1 MKSTKSKESQIKDI
15 SDLISMGNKRIDKIE
30 DKAILI
36 LGNTGVG
43 KSTLTYLLA
52 GKQLY
57 SEKNAEDD
65 YVIKSLT
72 ELGAIKI
79 ADNKYASETRIPNK
93 WTSTDGTTLWDCPGF
108 SDTEGIEQEIAN
120 AFYIHRLFE
129 TTKNVKF
136 ILAASWPSMQGKGS
150 EFIVALNNF
159 TRMFKD
165 VSMLEGSLA
174 VVVTHVPKSKT
185 VANMQVTLG
194 NFMKHTMSTEDS
206 RKILEY
212 VNKLAS
218 VFLFPVPDRDQE
230 QISNPELLQQ
240 INAATEYIQVT
251 KPFANVAISE
261 KSIDIAHELF
271 DTSNSILIGS
281 LTNLAQMIINRC
293 DVVNNPDNQ
302 YVKTVETYVK
312 VKTEP
317 VVNKSIIERIKEVFY
332 NPAHKEVVHKEVVHK
347 TYNKCYKELLDLD
360 DIYAFNDACKGII
373 KPDVVINGLIQNVN
387 TIFRVLHKNVDLA
400 DNQDDIQNSI
410 HEKIKYVQFLELVC
424 NGQKKVDITSLSQIF
439 IKVQLALDEAANKGI
454 KVINIS
460 TNEESYVYYEKI
472 LQYLELPEHLND
484 QHCIETKS
492 KALYYMGN
500 IACKEKKDYNLSVN
514 NYVKAIKGNRHC
526 KGFEDIYKKMVDIFH
541 DAPASLKTLDD
552 VDIKEKLF
560 TISHDR
566 FLGILNKISE
576 QIKCTFQ
583 EGLASYPG
591 VKKADDKLSILIK
604 HIQYLDHVSSVNKLM
619 NTTKTIGITHNKE
632 IFVQNMHAVLT
643 LIEGEYKKKFDQP
656 VESCK
661 AFFDE
666 ELESILFFNNL
677 LKSSK
682 NTEINGCYSHLQK
695 IHNLLK
701 ENFIGTIKTINIDSD
716 IKDID
721 YLERAVEYLSMLPH
735 SKTAIMIKAKIC
747 FVMGNIHWEQ
757 KNYDRALEDYQI
769 SIKLDNGLNDA
780 RKCIGAIKFSQG
792 KFIEAYEVFSE
803 IKDFIKVSDC
813 FKKAIEVNPE
823 DPKLREQK
831 GDYLCS
837 IGMHEKA
844 IKSYTEAV
852 SLENNNEAR
861 KLIYKKMSDAARSSV
876 KEEMSDHFL
885 NMSNGTLDILPQT
898 NIAGDTDELF
908 ETGV

>member
-1 MKSTKSKESQIKDI
+1 MKSTKSKEGQIKDI

-52 GKQLY
+52 GKELY
-57 SEKNAEDD
+57 SAKNAEDD

-150 EFIVALNNF
+150 EFITALNNF

-317 VVNKSIIERIKEVFY
+317 VVNKSIMERIKKVFY
-332 NPAHKEVVHKEVVHK
+332 NPAHEEVVHK

-373 KPDVVINGLIQNVN
+373 KPDVGIIGLIQNVN

-424 NGQKKVDITSLSQIF
+424 NGQKK
-439 IKVQLALDEAANKGI
+439 
-454 KVINIS
+454 
-460 TNEESYVYYEKI
+460 
-472 LQYLELPEHLND
+472 
-484 QHCIETKS
+484 
-492 KALYYMGN
+492 
-500 IACKEKKDYNLSVN
+500 
-514 NYVKAIKGNRHC
+514 
-526 KGFEDIYKKMVDIFH
+526 
-541 DAPASLKTLDD
+541 
-552 VDIKEKLF
+552 
-560 TISHDR
+560 
-566 FLGILNKISE
+566 
-576 QIKCTFQ
+576 
-583 EGLASYPG
+583 
-591 VKKADDKLSILIK
+591 
-604 HIQYLDHVSSVNKLM
+604 
-619 NTTKTIGITHNKE
+619 
-632 IFVQNMHAVLT
+632 
-643 LIEGEYKKKFDQP
+643 
-656 VESCK
+656 
-661 AFFDE
+661 
-666 ELESILFFNNL
+666 
-677 LKSSK
+677 
-682 NTEINGCYSHLQK
+682 
-695 IHNLLK
+695 
-701 ENFIGTIKTINIDSD
+701 
-716 IKDID
+716 
-721 YLERAVEYLSMLPH
+721 
-735 SKTAIMIKAKIC
+735 
-747 FVMGNIHWEQ
+747 
-757 KNYDRALEDYQI
+757 
-769 SIKLDNGLNDA
+769 
-780 RKCIGAIKFSQG
+780 
-792 KFIEAYEVFSE
+792 
-803 IKDFIKVSDC
+803 
-813 FKKAIEVNPE
+813 
-823 DPKLREQK
+823 
-831 GDYLCS
+831 
-837 IGMHEKA
+837 
-844 IKSYTEAV
+844 
-852 SLENNNEAR
+852 
-861 KLIYKKMSDAARSSV
+861 KLISLLYLK
-876 KEEMSDHFL
+876 FL
-885 NMSNGTLDILPQT
+885 
-898 NIAGDTDELF
+898 
-908 ETGV
+908 